1 MDLCINTLFPDG
13 DNCSNNGSLNI
24 TTIANYDDNKQK
36 KEKSDPKILV
46 KTIIDR
52 KKKNIELYDEIYSI
66 CWNRIIKANED
77 GKTDLIFRINEKNN
91 IHMEYDPL
99 TCLIL
104 IRNKLWK
111 QGLIA
116 KVITNTQLFISWKNL
131 EDAILKL

>member
-77 GKTDLIFRINEKNN
+77 GTTDLIFRINEKNN